1 MNSTNIKS
9 NVLTAIAVAAT
20 VATSAGCASWRN
32 RGACPS
38 ETAYAP
44 APAPVQGAGA
54 EAMGAPPPAIGTS
67 EGAATSEAQNVPAQ
81 GNVVIPLQREQLNVS
96 KQQVP
101 GGNIVVRKEVTT
113 RTESVPVQVREESV
127 TVNKVPGGAP
137 AGNTALNTPFQAGQI
152 NIPLVREEP
161 VVTKQVVPNGTV
173 VINRQQTTRT
183 VNAQG
188 EVRSED
194 VATTPNCPPQG
205 AMGAAPA
212 EAGAAGGAAA
222 GGATAGGATIT
233 DWNQLNDPATATG
246 KQVNLSNAKVDRV
259 ISDNLIEVKS
269 DTGKTFFVHS
279 TQPAPGL
286 QPGQTVSLNGT
297 FQQAPSDPTTMGWD
311 PASAQA
317 IQGHHHVIE
326 VQSLTPAPQQ

>member
-44 APAPVQGAGA
+44 APVQGAGA
-54 EAMGAPPPAIGTS
+54 EAMGAPPPATGTS
-67 EGAATSEAQNVPAQ
+67 EGAATSEAQNAPAQ
-81 GNVVIPLQREQLNVS
+81 GNVVIPLSREQLNVGT
-96 KQQVP
+96 QQVP
-101 GGNIVVRKEVTT
+101 GGNIVVRKQVTT

-127 TVNKVPGGAP
+127 TVNKVPGGGAP
-137 AGNTALNTPFQAGQI
+137 AGNTALNTPFQPGQI
-152 NIPLVREEP
+152 NIPLVREQP

-183 VNAQG
+183 INAQG

-194 VATTPNCPPQG
+194 VATTPECPPQG

-212 EAGAAGGAAA
+212 ETGQAAGQAA
-222 GGATAGGATIT
+222 GQPAQGATIT
-233 DWNQLNDPATATG
+233 DWNQLNDPASATG

-259 ISDNLIEVKS
+259 VSDNLIEVKS
-269 DTGKTFFVHS
+269 ETGKTFFVHS
-279 TQPAPGL
+279 AQPAPGL
-286 QPGQTVSLNGT
+286 QPGQTVTLNGT